1 MKRESCGSC
10 HSSDLIEV
18 LDLGTSPL
26 ADEFPHSPDE
36 AADQVRYPLGLATCA
51 KCSLL
56 QLTEIVDDD
65 ELWGGDYGFYTSSSW
80 VAVQQQQNYADDL
93 LWRYRDLTKGLV
105 LEIACND
112 GSMLSR
118 FAEAGCRTLCVDP
131 AVGPTSKARQSGLDV
146 IVKGFGREVAEQ
158 VLCEYGYADLV
169 VANNVIAHVAD
180 LDDFV
185 AGLAA
190 VMSPDGRLVVEFQY
204 AADLITGNMID
215 HVYHEH
221 RSFFSLSSLN
231 HALGRHDLKA
241 LDVQQTSPQGGSLR
255 VHVGRVNDE
264 VANGSVTLL
273 LLEERWML
281 DPNSLAGMQGR
292 ANRIRHRLRDLLWE
306 QSRAGKRVAGYGAS
320 AKSTTLLNFCEI
332 GPELVQYFVDST
344 PMKHGRFTPG
354 TGIPII
360 DPRSDSR
367 APDTYLLGI
376 HNYLSQILRRE
387 ASFTGQWIVP
397 VPLPV
402 LL

>member
-1 MKRESCGSC
+1 M
-10 HSSDLIEV
+10 
-18 LDLGTSPL
+18 
-26 ADEFPHSPDE
+26 
-36 AADQVRYPLGLATCA
+36 GLVTCA
-51 KCSLL
+51 HCSLL
-56 QLTEIVDDD
+56 QLTEIVDDA
-65 ELWGGDYGFYTSSSW
+65 ELWGGDYGFYTGSSW
-80 VAVQQQQNYADDL
+80 VAVQAQEAYADDL

-118 FAEAGCRTLCVDP
+118 FAKAGCRTLCVDP

-146 IVKGFGREVAEQ
+146 IVKGFSEIVAEQ

-180 LDDFV
+180 LDDFI

-190 VMSPDGRLVVEFQY
+190 VMSPVGRLVVEFQY

-221 RSFFSLSSLN
+221 RSFFSLTSLT
-231 HALGRHDLKA
+231 HALGRHGLKP
-241 LDVQQTSPQGGSLR
+241 LDVQQTNPQGGSLR
-255 VHVGRVNDE
+255 VHIGRTGDE
-264 VANGSVTLL
+264 APSNSVALL
-273 LLEERWML
+273 LLEERWMR
-281 DPNSLAGMQGR
+281 DPGSLAGMQGR
-292 ANRIRHRLRDLLWE
+292 ANRTRHRLRDLLWE
-306 QSRAGKRVAGYGAS
+306 QLRLEKRVAGYGAS

-332 GPELVQYFVDST
+332 GPELVQYFIDST

-360 DPRSDSR
+360 DPRADSR
-367 APDTYLLGI
+367 APDVYLCGVW
-376 HNYLSQILRRE
+376 NYFSQIMRRE
-387 ASFTGQWIVP
+387 TSFHGSWIVP

-402 LL
+402 MI

>member
-1 MKRESCGSC
+1 MKREACGSC
-10 HSSDLIEV
+10 HSTKLVEV

-26 ADEFPHSPDE
+26 ANDFPHSVED
-36 AADQVRYPLGLATCA
+36 ALAQRQYPLGLAACSD
-51 KCSLL
+51 CSLL
-56 QLTEIVDDD
+56 QLTEVVDDN
-65 ELWGGDYGFYTSSSW
+65 ELWAGDYGFYTGSTW
-80 VAVQQQQNYADDL
+80 VAVQQQQAYADDL

-105 LEIACND
+105 LEVACND

-131 AVGPTSKARQSGLDV
+131 AVGPTAKARQAGLDV
-146 IVKGFGREVAEQ
+146 IVKSFGREIAEQ

-180 LDDFV
+180 LDDFI
-185 AGLAA
+185 AGLAM
-190 VMSPDGRLVVEFQY
+190 VLSPTGRLVVEFQY

-215 HVYHEH
+215 QVYHEH

-231 HALGRHDLKA
+231 HALSRHDLKA
-241 LDVQQTSPQGGSLR
+241 LDVQQTVPQGGSLR
-255 VHVGRVNDE
+255 VHIGRVNDNA
-264 VANGSVTLL
+264 VNGSVTLL
-273 LLEERWML
+273 LLEEQWML
-281 DPNSLAGMQGR
+281 NPGSLAGMQGR

-306 QSRAGKRVAGYGAS
+306 QSRAGRRVAGYGAS
-320 AKSTTLLNFCEI
+320 GKSTTLLNFCEI
-332 GPELVQYFVDST
+332 GPDLVQYFIDST

-367 APDTYLLGI
+367 APDVYLLGV
-376 HNYLSQILRRE
+376 HNYTGPIMRRE
-387 ASFTGQWIVP
+387 QFAGQWLVP
-397 VPLPV
+397 IPIPV